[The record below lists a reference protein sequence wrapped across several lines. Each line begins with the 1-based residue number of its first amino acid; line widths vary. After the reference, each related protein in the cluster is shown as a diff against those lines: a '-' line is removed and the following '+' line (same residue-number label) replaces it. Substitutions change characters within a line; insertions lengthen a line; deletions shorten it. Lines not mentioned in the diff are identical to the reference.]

1 MKKLKEKII
10 SLSLALML
18 MGIVMQPVAAWGILT
33 HEAITSQLKGVPVSV
48 TSNPGYTKGGGVG
61 PDMFYFLPGKEYY
74 SDWAHF
80 QRTADLP
87 REMLRL
93 AATDKQKA
101 AYAYGWL
108 SHCASDITGHR
119 DYVNIKV
126 SDPTNSNPPLH
137 RDVEIGVDA
146 NLVDV
151 TGSTFYV
158 PYGLVQAAYKNI
170 YGNAPWQITIYS
182 AAQAEQAALYV
193 EKAAIKAGAY
203 NDLKNTYND
212 FWDVYYNSI
221 SYSESVINNPSTLP
235 NANLDTGQLLTSLMV
250 SSTSVSSSSNKA
262 NHGKIDPDTHN
273 TADELL
279 RNGVIEVPVQDD
291 KINKVLLVGEPV
303 IKDKKSFDDAIKKL
317 VKIKQGKK

>member
-1 MKKLKEKII
+1 MNIIKEKTI
-10 SLSLALML
+10 SISLALML
-18 MGIVMQPVAAWGILT
+18 VGIIMQPVAAWGDLT
-33 HEAITSQLKGVPVSV
+33 HEAITSQLESVPVSV
-48 TSNPGYTKGGGVG
+48 ISNPGYTKGGGVG

-74 SDWAHF
+74 SDWAHY

-87 REMLRL
+87 REMLKL
-93 AATDKQKA
+93 AVTDKQK

-126 SDPTNSNPPLH
+126 GGPYNTNPSLH

-182 AAQAEQAALYV
+182 AAQAEQATLYV
-193 EKAAIKAGAY
+193 EKAAIKTGAY

-212 FWDVYYNSI
+212 FWDVYNDSI
-221 SYSESVINNPSTLP
+221 SYSESVINDPSTLP
-235 NANLDTGQLLTSLMV
+235 NANLDTGEILTGLMV
-250 SSTSVSSSSNKA
+250 SSAPVSSGSNKA

-279 RNGVIEVPVQDD
+279 RNGIVEVPVQDD

-303 IKDKKSFDDAIKKL
+303 IKDKKAFDDAIKKL